1 MANITAATGTY
12 AGKLALPYVKPAI
25 LAADTLVN
33 NWCAIRPNVV
43 GSEVLR
49 HFDGAAIRARTCGF
63 TGQSGASL
71 AEVVLAT
78 SKLEI
83 KLELCQKDLA
93 ATWEA
98 DLMNDSRFAPADTKE
113 AMLQYIAEIAAQ
125 DVEKNLWQGLYD
137 YTDQGTDGNALTGF
151 GGFTSK
157 IVAAGTDIGND
168 DALTGATVALKAAT
182 PDGTSI
188 LERLEAL
195 VGGAPSY
202 LFGESDAYIY
212 MSPAMKQLYYTAMAA
227 THGPVLGEVVNS
239 YAGIP
244 IVTPRGMANDTFVFT
259 TSRNL
264 VFGTDLSGND
274 FATQAGVVDLNE
286 STLEDVVR
294 GMVAFTAG
302 TAIIDPAAVSFAGRT
317 S

>member
-78 SKLEI
+78 TKLEI

-93 ATWEA
+93 GTWEA

-157 IVAAGTDIGND
+157 IVAAGGDIAND
-168 DALTGATVALKAAT
+168 DALTGATTA
-182 PDGTSI
+182 DNI
-188 LERLEAL
+188 LDRLEAL

-212 MSPAMKQLYYTAMAA
+212 MSPAMKQLYYSAMAA

-244 IVTPRGMANDTFVFT
+244 IVTPRGMAADTFVFT
-259 TSRNL
+259 TARNL

>member
-25 LAADTLVN
+25 LAADTIVN

-93 ATWEA
+93 GTWEA

-113 AMLQYIAEIAAQ
+113 AMLNYIAEIAAQ
-125 DVEKNLWQGLYD
+125 DVEKNLWQGLYNS
-137 YTDQGTDGNALTGF
+137 TNQATTGGTALSGF
-151 GGFTSK
+151 GGFTRQ
-157 IVAAGTDIGND
+157 IVAAGSDIAND
-168 DALTGATVALKAAT
+168 DALTGATTAANI
-182 PDGTSI
+182 DD
-188 LERLEAL
+188 RLADL

-212 MSPAMKQLYYTAMAA
+212 MSPQMKQLYYQYMAS
-227 THGPVLGEVVNS
+227 THGPVLGEMVNS

-259 TSRNL
+259 TARNL

-294 GMVAFTAG
+294 GMIAFTAG
-302 TAIIDPAAVSFAGRT
+302 TAIIDPGAVSFAGRT

>member
-1 MANITAATGTY
+1 MANVTANTGTY

-25 LAADTLVN
+25 LAADTIVN
-33 NWCAIRPNVV
+33 NWCAVRPNVV
-43 GSEVLR
+43 GTSVLR
-49 HFDGAAIRARTCGF
+49 KFDGSSIRDRTCGF
-63 TGQSGASL
+63 VGGAGNL
-71 AEVVLAT
+71 TEVILAT
-78 SKLEI
+78 KGVEI
-83 KLELCQKDLA
+83 KLELCHDDLI

-98 DLMNDSRFAPADTKE
+98 DLMTDSRFAPADTKE
-113 AMLQYIAEIAAQ
+113 AMLQYIVEQAAE

-157 IVAAGTDIGND
+157 IVAAGAAIGND
-168 DALTGATVALKAAT
+168 DALSGATTA
-182 PDGTSI
+182 SNI
-188 LERLEAL
+188 LDRLAAL

-212 MSPAMKQLYYTAMAA
+212 MSPAMKQLYYQAMAE
-227 THGPVLGEVVNS
+227 THGPVYGEMVNS

-244 IVTPRGMANDTFVFT
+244 VVTPRGMANDTFVFT
-259 TSRNL
+259 TARNL

-274 FATQAGVVDLNE
+274 FSTQAGVVDLNE

-294 GMVAFTAG
+294 GMIAFTAG
-302 TAIIDPAAVSFAGRT
+302 TAIIDPGAVSFAGRT

>member
-78 SKLEI
+78 TKLEI

-157 IVAAGTDIGND
+157 IVAAGGDIAND
-168 DALTGATVALKAAT
+168 DALTGATTA
-182 PDGTSI
+182 DNI
-188 LERLEAL
+188 LDRLEAL

-212 MSPAMKQLYYTAMAA
+212 MSPAMKQLYYSAMAA

-244 IVTPRGMANDTFVFT
+244 IVTPRGMAADTFVFT
-259 TSRNL
+259 TARNL

>member
-63 TGQSGASL
+63 TSQSGASL

-78 SKLEI
+78 TKLEI

-157 IVAAGTDIGND
+157 IVAAGGDIAND
-168 DALTGATVALKAAT
+168 DALTGATTA
-182 PDGTSI
+182 DNI
-188 LERLEAL
+188 LDRLEAL

-212 MSPAMKQLYYTAMAA
+212 MSPAMKQLYYSAMAE

-244 IVTPRGMANDTFVFT
+244 IVTPRGMAADTFVFT
-259 TSRNL
+259 TARNL

>member
-78 SKLEI
+78 TKLEI

-157 IVAAGTDIGND
+157 IVAAGGDIAND
-168 DALTGATVALKAAT
+168 DALTGATTA
-182 PDGTSI
+182 DNI
-188 LERLEAL
+188 LDRLEAL

-212 MSPAMKQLYYTAMAA
+212 MSPAMKQLYYSAMAE

-244 IVTPRGMANDTFVFT
+244 IVTPRGMAADTFVFT
-259 TSRNL
+259 TARNL